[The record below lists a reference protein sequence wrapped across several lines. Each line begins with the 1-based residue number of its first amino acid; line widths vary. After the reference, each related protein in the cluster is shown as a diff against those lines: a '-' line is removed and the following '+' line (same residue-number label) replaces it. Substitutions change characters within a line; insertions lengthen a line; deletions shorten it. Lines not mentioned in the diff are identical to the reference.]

1 MRRLGE
7 NGMASV
13 FGLVML
19 GVMVLAAMGVFAVE
33 RNEAYATQRYE
44 DEVRLRLA
52 ARSEVERAA
61 LQFEKGGGKTDVT
74 EASLGGKKEEFP
86 PETRPDGITYQTR
99 AYFEKGEL
107 MVSAT
112 TWMASDEPRLPSMKS
127 YVRARAHL
135 ARSQEGAYYVWLGW
149 VP

>member
-1 MRRLGE
+1 MRWLGE
-7 NGMASV
+7 SGMASV

-74 EASLGGKKEEFP
+74 EASLGGKKEEDSP
-86 PETRPDGITYQTR
+86 VTRPDGIMYQTR
-99 AYFEKGEL
+99 VYFEKGEL

-112 TWMASDEPRLPSMKS
+112 AWLAADEPRFSLMKS

>member
-52 ARSEVERAA
+52 ARSEVERASRDA
-61 LQFEKGGGKTDVT
+61 AGWHHV
-74 EASLGGKKEEFP
+74 
-86 PETRPDGITYQTR
+86 PDAGI
-99 AYFEKGEL
+99 F
-107 MVSAT
+107 
-112 TWMASDEPRLPSMKS
+112 
-127 YVRARAHL
+127 
-135 ARSQEGAYYVWLGW
+135 
-149 VP
+149 